1 MVLHNTVAV
10 IQGYWG
16 KQSPFVRTPK
26 FNIQKIGDSFK
37 KESYFTGKLSWT
49 TMVEGLLAV
58 YFLLGIVM
66 GFYLETTLF
75 IVFHLMLMV
84 GYGGIFIFSVK
95 HIR

>member
-1 MVLHNTVAV
+1 
-10 IQGYWG
+10 
-16 KQSPFVRTPK
+16 
-26 FNIQKIGDSFK
+26 
-37 KESYFTGKLSWT
+37 
-49 TMVEGLLAV
+49 MVEGLLAV